1 MSKTFKVI
9 IKCSDIDTALYYAH
23 MAIND
28 GSANEEGKQDVL
40 SVKIIKQVSMLFTN
54 CIFRNGYLES
64 RR

>member
-40 SVKIIKQVSMLFTN
+40 SVKIIK
-54 CIFRNGYLES
+54 
-64 RR
+64 